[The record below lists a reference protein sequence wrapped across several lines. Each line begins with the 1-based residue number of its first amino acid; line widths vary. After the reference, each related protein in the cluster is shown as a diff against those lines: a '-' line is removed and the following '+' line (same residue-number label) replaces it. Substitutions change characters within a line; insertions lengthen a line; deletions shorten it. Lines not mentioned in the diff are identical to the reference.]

1 MAISELQ
8 DSASSSLRHSRR
20 AGRLGFFQ
28 SEFAEVIRAPDRLD
42 VYTRR
47 LLGGTESFDPKVAA
61 SLEWQAQKQFHNL
74 SLIVANE
81 LTSLL
86 EDRIE
91 RLETA
96 RNQLLFATSFL
107 FAISLVFVFAFL
119 RLRVTKSLTL
129 LVQVA
134 ERFVGGNLSEETPLQ
149 EWADEVGALSRA
161 IERLRI
167 NAAGRLEAEAERAGA
182 VAANKAKYAFLAIM
196 SHELRTPL
204 KAVIGQAEII
214 EEYLQV
220 TNQSQSSA
228 DAERIKAAGKHL
240 LGVINQ
246 ILDLSK
252 IEAGSM
258 ETEVIPY
265 SPTAILQ
272 EVADTIRP
280 FLEANGNV
288 LAIQSVPITNALG
301 DPMWLRQCL
310 CNLASN
316 TANFTSN
323 CVVTIEMKQRANH
336 LLFQVKDNGI
346 GMIKEQVARIFEP
359 FCASRRFNDTEIW
372 RYGPWSCDHPQ
383 ARSIDGWRC
392 DG

>member
-1 MAISELQ
+1 M
-8 DSASSSLRHSRR
+8 
-20 AGRLGFFQ
+20 
-28 SEFAEVIRAPDRLD
+28 
-42 VYTRR
+42 
-47 LLGGTESFDPKVAA
+47 
-61 SLEWQAQKQFHNL
+61 
-74 SLIVANE
+74 
-81 LTSLL
+81 
-86 EDRIE
+86 
-91 RLETA
+91 
-96 RNQLLFATSFL
+96 
-107 FAISLVFVFAFL
+107 FAFL

-167 NAAGRLEAEAERAGA
+167 NAAGRLEAEAERASA

-204 KAVIGQAEII
+204 NAVIGQAEII

-301 DPMWLRQCL
+301 DPMRLRQCL

-323 CVVTIEMKQRANH
+323 CVVTIEMKQRANY

-359 FCASRRFNDTEIW
+359 FCASRRFNDTENW